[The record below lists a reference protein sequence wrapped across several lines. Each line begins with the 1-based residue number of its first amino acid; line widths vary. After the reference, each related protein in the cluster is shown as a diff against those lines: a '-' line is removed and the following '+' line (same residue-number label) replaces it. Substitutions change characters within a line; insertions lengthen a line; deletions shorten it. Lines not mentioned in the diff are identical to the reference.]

1 MPKTVRL
8 LAAAALALSLAG
20 VSAPA
25 FAAQPAAAVTA
36 GVAADTGIGWDHPLP
51 AAIGWDTTPTGNP
64 GIGWD

>member
-25 FAAQPAAAVTA
+25 FAAQPAAVTA